1 MELNRDGAEGWERV
15 SEVSLVGAGL
25 LFGGVRSAGWEGSGI
40 KWEADGVGYSMICWG
55 ELP

>member
-1 MELNRDGAEGWERV
+1 V
-15 SEVSLVGAGL
+15 
-25 LFGGVRSAGWEGSGI
+25 LFGGVKVAGWEGSGI